1 MQVVELQG
9 GIHLVDDS
17 VLMNESWE
25 LVHDGGNE
33 VSIVGEANMD
43 VVARNDLSS
52 VVHAHVES
60 GVNTVDSD
68 GPDGVGNIRSV
79 GDSLSISGVGSV
91 LNSSE
96 NI

>member
-68 GPDGVGNIRSV
+68 GSNGVVDISSV
-79 GDSLSISGVGSV
+79 GDRHTVSGVSSV

-96 NI
+96 KI

>member
-17 VLMNESWE
+17 VLMNKSWE

-52 VVHAHVES
+52 VVHAHVKS
-60 GVNTVDSD
+60 GIDTVD
-68 GPDGVGNIRSV
+68 
-79 GDSLSISGVGSV
+79 
-91 LNSSE
+91 LNSSHGVASVLSVRDGVANSRVDSVE
-96 NI
+96 DGSKKI